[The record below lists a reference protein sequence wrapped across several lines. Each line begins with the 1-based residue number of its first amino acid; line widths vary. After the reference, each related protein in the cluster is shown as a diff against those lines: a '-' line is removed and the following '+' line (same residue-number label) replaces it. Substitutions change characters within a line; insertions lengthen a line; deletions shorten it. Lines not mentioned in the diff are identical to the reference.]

1 MERKYFDINETAAR
15 QAHGMTYTSTY
26 QQGSKTAGYRQS
38 VDEVYDLAEEVIEK
52 RPNRADKVC
61 ALAYRYSKK
70 LADYYNRESKIS
82 LMCPSILISGRA
94 NFPVAKK
101 ERQMKAEEENYKEY
115 QYINEIRDR
124 IRGIL
129 HGTDIIKAGE
139 EDAIERLE
147 EKIESLEKSQEK
159 MKAVNAYYRKN
170 KTLEGCPDLTP
181 DEIEKIKKSMAIS
194 WRSDPKPFES
204 WALSNNNQ
212 NIRSTKE
219 RLEALRKAKEKGNSE
234 VETEFFRVVENVE
247 MMRLQIFFD
256 EKPEPEV
263 RTILKKNGFKWAPS
277 QNAWQRQLTP
287 NAKWALSKI
296 KSEIEVLKGGE
307 ER

>member
-1 MERKYFDINETAAR
+1 MERKYFDINETTAR
-15 QAHGMTYTSTY
+15 RAHDMMSMSTY
-26 QQGSKTAGYRQS
+26 QDGRTTAEYRKS
-38 VDEVYDLAEEVIEK
+38 VDEVYDLAEAVIKKKPEK
-52 RPNRADKVC
+52 SDKVC

-70 LADYYNRESKIS
+70 LADYYNRESQIG
-82 LMCPSILISGRA
+82 LMCPSVLISGPS
-94 NFPVAKK
+94 NFPVRKK
-101 ERQMKAEEENYKEY
+101 EKQNAAWEKNHKEY
-115 QYINEIRDR
+115 QYIKEIRDR
-124 IRGIL
+124 IQGIL
-129 HGTDIIKAGE
+129 YGTDIIKAGD

-147 EKIESLEKSQEK
+147 DKIESLEESQEK

-170 KTLEGCPDLTP
+170 KTLEGCPGLSP
-181 DEIEKIKKSMAIS
+181 DEISKIEKSMAIS

-212 NIRSTKE
+212 NIRSTRE
-219 RLEALRKAKEKGNSE
+219 RLETLRKAKEKGSS
-234 VETEFFRVVENVE
+234 ETENELFRVVENVDN
-247 MMRLQIFFD
+247 MRLQIFFD

-287 NAKWALSKI
+287 NAKWALSKV
-296 KSEIEVLKGGE
+296 KNEIEILKGDE